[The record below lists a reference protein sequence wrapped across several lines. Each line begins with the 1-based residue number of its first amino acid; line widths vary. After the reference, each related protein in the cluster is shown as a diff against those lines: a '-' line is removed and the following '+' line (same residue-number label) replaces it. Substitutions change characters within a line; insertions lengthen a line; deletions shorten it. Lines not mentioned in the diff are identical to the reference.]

1 MIYTI
6 SIDWLAVYCHYM
18 PTPVNSDGEDGDP
31 IEWTPIDTQVGADGG
46 DMFGAYVWRYKIEVY
61 GTRQFSRLVRVSI
74 PNEVHGWDDFAEVQ
88 ATPHSGILT
97 RNSIIVRFVNRALYR
112 TDFWELATHFLE
124 ENKFVFKSIS
134 RIDICADFNQFHAMS
149 PMELIEGFAA
159 KKYRHIGRGVGALYF
174 DHGVIVDRYTGTRE
188 YGVRY
193 TGLSFGVHSSDM
205 RVYLYNKSFELL
217 TQGDKPWIKDT
228 WRAVGLDIKNVWRL
242 EVSLKA
248 EGCKFRD
255 KITGKHVTID
265 IDNSANENELSKIY
279 HSFVLK
285 KFAFVK
291 NHHGITNISREP
303 RIKLFDLHPIY
314 AHASLRNVSPGNR
327 FERMFL
333 KALYQLGD
341 LYRGNDP
348 HDDAMLAQSLAYDI
362 AANTDLDKWLAEKI
376 PTWEKPTHK

>member
-6 SIDWLAVYCHYM
+6 SIDWLAIYCHYM
-18 PTPVNSDGEDGDP
+18 PTPVNADGADGDP
-31 IEWTPIDTQVGADGG
+31 VEWTPIDTEVCENGG
-46 DMFGAYVWRYKIEVY
+46 DMFGAYIWRYKLEDY
-61 GTRQFSRLVRVSI
+61 GTRQFSRLYRVSI

-112 TDFWELATHFLE
+112 PDFWELATNFLDD
-124 ENKFVFKSIS
+124 NKFLFKSIS
-134 RIDICADFNQFHAMS
+134 RIDICADFNQFHSMA
-149 PMELIEGFAA
+149 PIELIEGFAA
-159 KKYRHIGRGVGALYF
+159 KKFRHIGRGVGALYF
-174 DHGVIVDRYTGTRE
+174 DHGVCTDKYTGVKE

-217 TQGDKPWIKDT
+217 TQGMKPWIVDT
-228 WRAVGLDIKNVWRL
+228 WKTVGLDIRSVWRL
-242 EVSLKA
+242 EVSIKS
-248 EGCKFRD
+248 EGCSFRD
-255 KITGKHVTID
+255 KITGKKVTID
-265 IDNSANENELSKIY
+265 ITNSADEDELSKIY
-279 HSFVLK
+279 HSFVQK

-291 NHHGITNISREP
+291 NYRHITNISREP
-303 RIKLFDLHPIY
+303 RIQLFNLHPIY
-314 AHASLRNVSPGNR
+314 AHATLRNVSPGNR

>member
-18 PTPVNSDGEDGDP
+18 PAPVDSNGDDGDP
-31 IEWTPIDTQVGADGG
+31 VEWTPIDTAVGENGG
-46 DMFGAYVWRYKIEVY
+46 DIFGAYVWRYKLEDY

-112 TDFWELATHFLE
+112 PDFWQLANHFLSD
-124 ENKFVFKSIS
+124 NKFVFKSIS

-174 DHGVIVDRYTGTRE
+174 DHGVIRDKYTGIKE

-217 TQGDKPWIKDT
+217 TQGDKPWIRDV
-228 WRAVGLDIKNVWRL
+228 WNQVGLDVRNVWRL
-242 EVSLKA
+242 EVSIKS

-255 KITGKHVTID
+255 KITGKHLTID
-265 IDNSANENELSKIY
+265 IDNSANEDELSKIY
-279 HSFVLK
+279 HSFVQK

-291 NHHGITNISREP
+291 NHRGITNISREP
-303 RIKLFDLHPIY
+303 RIQLFDLHPIY
-314 AHASLRNVSPGNR
+314 AHATLRNVSPGNR

-348 HDDAMLAQSLAYDI
+348 HDDAMIAQSLAYDI
-362 AANTDLDKWLAEKI
+362 ASNTDLDKWLAEKI